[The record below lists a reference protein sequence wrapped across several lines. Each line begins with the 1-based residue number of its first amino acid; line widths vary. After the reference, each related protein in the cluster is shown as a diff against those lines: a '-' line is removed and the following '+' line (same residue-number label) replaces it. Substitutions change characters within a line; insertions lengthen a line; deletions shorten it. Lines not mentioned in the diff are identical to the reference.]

1 MRANGTT
8 SPTCALCGANEVS
21 MTETTFWNRPVV
33 IVIGSAKHIVRNTR
47 EAAWLL
53 ADQWPVIGG
62 KSFIRALRA
71 CAASLEGKK
80 SATYARL
87 ALIAAARHANLSVE

>member
-1 MRANGTT
+1 
-8 SPTCALCGANEVS
+8 
-21 MTETTFWNRPVV
+21 MTEITFWNRPVV

-53 ADQWPVIGG
+53 ADKWPVVGG

-87 ALIAAARHANLSVE
+87 ALIAAARHANLSVER